1 MSLFKRSP
9 KYNIKIKKKSWKDV
23 TLKDFYKLQE
33 IIANDELNDLEKSVE
48 IIAILAEENVEII
61 YAIPKPIFDTL
72 AKDTSFILEDVE
84 KSLNRPKNIKIK
96 DTVYTLNY
104 SPQQFCVA
112 QYLDLDSYLKHGIKY
127 EELLSVMLI
136 PKDHKYGE
144 NYDLNE
150 LIEEIKENV
159 SYYDAKL
166 IVNFWLGYVNKSLK
180 TILLYLQY
188 TIAQMTEEETDKQ
201 IKQKLMEV
209 QEMIR
214 STVGLHS

>member
-9 KYNIKIKKKSWKDV
+9 KYKIKIKKKSWKDV

-33 IIANDELNDLEKSVE
+33 IISNDELNDLEKSVE

-61 YAIPKPIFDTL
+61 YAIPKPIFDSL
-72 AKDTSFILEDVE
+72 AKDTAFILEDVE